1 MKKVSYLFLLCFV
14 NFISIAYAQ
23 DINVSVNDKE
33 VITKEECPFSI
44 NGICITEDVGGVDLS
59 FVNDSEDEPNY
70 AKFTNYNSKMVT
82 VVYDISLDGRTTARG
97 TIVLDSI
104 GTQGSIKLIE
114 LKKIDKSGS
123 FYTIIDIRRFKNEG
137 LIVRFLK

>member
-1 MKKVSYLFLLCFV
+1 MKKVCYLLLLCFV

-44 NGICITEDVGGVDLS
+44 NGICITEDVGGVDLI
-59 FVNDSEDEPNY
+59 FVKEDSNNYESNNY
-70 AKFTNYNSKMVT
+70 AKFTNYNSKRVT
-82 VVYDISLDGRTTARG
+82 VTYEISLYDETTARG

-114 LKKIDKSGS
+114 LERATSGGYYHKIKD
-123 FYTIIDIRRFKNEG
+123 FKNEG
-137 LIVRFLK
+137 LIVRFLR

>member
-59 FVNDSEDEPNY
+59 FVDDSEANY

-82 VVYDISLDGRTTARG
+82 VVYDISIDGDTKTRG

-114 LKKIDKSGS
+114 LQKYYTSGG
-123 FYTIIDIRRFKNEG
+123 YMHTIDIRRYGNKG

>member
-1 MKKVSYLFLLCFV
+1 MKKVCYLFLLCFV

-59 FVNDSEDEPNY
+59 FVNDSEDDQNY
-70 AKFTNYNSKMVT
+70 AKFTNYNSKRVT
-82 VVYDISLDGRTTARG
+82 VTYEISLYDETTARG

-104 GTQGSIKLIE
+104 GTQGSIKLIK
-114 LKKIDKSGS
+114 LRTYNNG
-123 FYTIIDIRRFKNEG
+123 YIDIRKFKNEG
-137 LIVRFLK
+137 LIVRFLR

>member
-14 NFISIAYAQ
+14 NFISIANAQ

-59 FVNDSEDEPNY
+59 FVNDSADKPNY

-82 VVYDISLDGRTTARG
+82 VVYDISLDGYTAARG

-114 LKKIDKSGS
+114 LQKIDTSGG
-123 FYTIIDIRRFKNEG
+123 FKTIVDIRRFKNEG